1 MNQVTIEKTPKY
13 LIVKIP
19 LTSVQAG
26 KAELAPKSRR
36 IIDRAIAE
44 GLRDIGAGRSLG
56 PFGSV
61 KEFKKS
67 VRVVTGKRWS

>member
-1 MNQVTIEKTPKY
+1 MNQVAIEKTQKY

-19 LTSVQAG
+19 LTSVQVG
-26 KAELAPKSRR
+26 KADLAPKSRR

-44 GLRDIGAGRSLG
+44 GLRDIEAGRSVG
-56 PFGSV
+56 PFKSV
-61 KEFKKS
+61 KELKKS

>member
-1 MNQVTIEKTPKY
+1 MNQVTIKKTSEY

-26 KAELAPKSRR
+26 RAELTPRSRR

-44 GLRDIGAGRSLG
+44 GLRDIETGRSVG
-56 PFGSV
+56 PFKSV
-61 KEFKKS
+61 KEFRKAVRS
-67 VRVVTGKRWS
+67 VSRTRWN